1 MFMNDFRRRRTG
13 LLILLCL
20 LWALFVAPSAHAAED
35 AAVKAGSH
43 HFDVFEFIVIGN
55 TVLSADAIER
65 AVYPFLG
72 PRRNLD
78 DVERARAALEKTYQ
92 DQGYLTVS
100 VELPEQQVSAGEVR
114 LQVVEGSVEKLR
126 VTGAQYHLPS
136 KIREGAPSLAAGSVP
151 NFTEVQAELAAL
163 GRQPDRRITPL
174 LRPGKAPGKL
184 EVELGVNDQLPLH
197 GSVELNN
204 KQSANTIEGRV
215 ESALR
220 YDNLFQRGHSV
231 GLNWIVAP
239 GNTDHAN
246 ILSAN
251 YGVPLANG
259 DYASAFVTWSDSNT
273 PGGLGGSTVVKGS
286 SVGLRYRFD
295 LPSRGGAFMHGLS
308 LGADH
313 KDNQDDL
320 TQSGLVVPRSL
331 RYWSLAARYDHT
343 RPDTGSGVVTSLDAN
358 LTLGIRGL
366 SARTVDCDGTPTD
379 QFACKRFNAKPNFMV
394 LRLGLDHRRPVWDN
408 WNLRARA
415 DAQWA
420 SGPLVSQ
427 EQFGLG
433 GSDSVRGYYEYEQ
446 FGDRGLL
453 FRLEM
458 VSPVVGWLGDAGLK
472 AIGFFERGQ
481 SWLVDALPGEDD
493 KIALGSVGLGL
504 RAESKRLSGR
514 IEWGLPL
521 YATNR
526 TSRHDDRLHVAIK
539 MQF

>member
-1 MFMNDFRRRRTG
+1 MNDFRRHLV
-13 LLILLCL
+13 LLA
-20 LWALFVAPSAHAAED
+20 ALALHLVSPFVTAAHAADD
-35 AAVKAGSH
+35 AADKATNIH
-43 HFDVFEFIVIGN
+43 RFDVFEYVVEGN
-55 TVLSADAIER
+55 TVLAANAIER
-65 AVYPFLG
+65 AVYSFLG
-72 PRRNLD
+72 PQLSLRE
-78 DVERARAALEKTYQ
+78 VEQARVALEKAYQ
-92 DQGYLTVS
+92 DEGYLTVS
-100 VELPEQQVSAGEVR
+100 VELPEQQVNEGEVR

-126 VTGAQYHLPS
+126 VSGARYHLPS
-136 KIREGAPSLAAGSVP
+136 KVRKAVPSLAVGSVP
-151 NFTEVQAELAAL
+151 QFSEVQEQLASL
-163 GRQPDRRITPL
+163 GRQPDRRVTPL

-184 EVELGVNDQLPLH
+184 EVELKVDDELPLH
-197 GSVELNN
+197 ASLEANN
-204 KQSANTIEGRV
+204 KQSANTVEGRV
-215 ESALR
+215 ESSLR
-220 YDNLFQRGHSV
+220 YDNLFQRGHSI

-239 GNTDHAN
+239 SNTDHAN

-308 LGADH
+308 LGANH

-331 RYWSLAARYDHT
+331 QYWSLAARYDHT
-343 RPDTGSGVVTSLDAN
+343 RPDTGDGVVTSLDAN

-366 SARTVDCDGTPTD
+366 SDRTVDCDGTPTD
-379 QFACKRFNAKPNFMV
+379 QFACKRHNAKPNFMV
-394 LRLGLDHRRPVWDN
+394 WRFGLDHRRPVWDN

-415 DAQWA
+415 DVQWA

-433 GSDSVRGYYEYEQ
+433 GSASVRGYYEYEQ

-453 FRLEM
+453 LSLEM
-458 VSPVVGWLGDAGLK
+458 ASPVVGWLGDAGLK
-472 AIGFFERGQ
+472 AIGFIERGQ

-521 YATNR
+521 YATSR